1 MRFRLTRMRVNVSIC
16 VNVCQH
22 AVETAIDYDT
32 GSKSVTSSS
41 SVNTGSKNA
50 SVNSALRALP
60 LDTPPPDEN
69 QLLVLANGICVALAY
84 SIDY

>member
-1 MRFRLTRMRVNVSIC
+1 MRVNVSIC

-84 SIDY
+84 SIAY